1 MIVIVVDKRYS
12 TFDHMA
18 FISKFLSKSKDFV
31 LHKDKSPGRGSGSS
45 LSGLTEDFG
54 ELGVVEAVKTKDTHI
69 QDLDI
74 ASSSGSGIGWLGGVV
89 SQHAVVYDQNLGM
102 LLVGNNA
109 GCVMAYGDN
118 FQYLLPSLS
127 DGEHAVTHMVVCGI
141 HGDLLAVFLAHGSVH
156 LLSLPNLKEL
166 TTLDPSWLGPCEIT
180 CIHADIDGDG
190 NFVYVGTDAGTV
202 LVLDMDVMDGMRVC
216 DFALEVFPQATI
228 FLGRQTLS
236 FSTGSIVAMSISPKH
251 SRFLA
256 IAVAARPENKGEGFE
271 VEEDMKGFVI
281 VYDLL
286 SNNVRHVYDNLGT
299 TTCIE
304 WNLGGEVIYC
314 GTRAATVVA
323 LSFLRPKD
331 VPVVAWRLHPEEAGS
346 SDTPETGVHVRQL
359 MWYYPKVDKNSENDG
374 DDVNAE
380 DGDEACLFVLVSTH
394 VETADGLDNFVF
406 DDDDD
411 FFLSATIVALSLSP
425 KCDRAVPQL
434 QEILTVPP
442 ISSHVVLGFQLVP
455 TCDLTPAETKASEKL
470 WAEYAAQD
478 STADDGDDEDG
489 FEVDTNKRSHPA
501 LLLFTHSLERVS
513 DIRDGN
519 GDGYGPSEHMSADLR
534 ILRLPT
540 MPMRSWELES
550 GLMPAPRPVME
561 LLPAG
566 STASITCMRGV
577 ASSRGASRRSSA
589 VGSSDNKTGLSL
601 ANHLL
606 RNAVNLAGVSRVA
619 SLLPPPVT
627 PAMEPVADGANVD
640 PSEMEVSQFTRR
652 RSTKLFDFLG
662 KGGDFDLEA
671 LIGGADEKLSWR
683 MVLAEGLE
691 HADHLL
697 EEEEG
702 DDDDDGH
709 HAVEARDVLFTGH
722 SDGTIVAWAVSSH
735 SGDKGA
741 TTGKISES
749 WRPLKVLRLA
759 DAAVRCITIDDEG
772 GVLCA
777 ADDAGN
783 VAIWELQESATKR
796 GAISTSIDAVC
807 MDVKTSQPPFRPDGV
822 HELVW
827 TRVDDCVSA
836 LMFCSEGAYVAV
848 GTISGTIY
856 INSLYALSEA
866 RGDDPHIRMDAV
878 LDGDTFGAS
887 GEVSSLVQG
896 AYTPPNASDSV
907 NVIFAS
913 FASGHVAVICV
924 ATGHLV
930 ACCPGPNC
938 SYGPGGPPVRLRNVV
953 DDQAQADLKY
963 GWDVDDVVTESFLTE
978 FVNPEVVMRRKSLVE
993 RSTSVRMAGDVM
1005 DMPRESLVLR
1015 FADLEK
1021 ARLIVAK
1028 IKKAMEGDGGGHS
1041 LEDDAAGTPPSHWVP
1056 AEQQH
1061 LVLLRGKAVL
1071 TYDVKRFSNVSV
1083 GRRALARE
1091 LCDAKTLT
1099 LEPPTPGWMRAEKFS
1114 DARVISACRM
1124 RLKRVDDLP
1133 GKPARDFIA
1142 HIDDQG
1148 CLYLHSIH
1156 HLYGDDGSGFGPD
1169 AEYRHPYSLAAAS
1182 AELMEGLV
1190 PNAQLMGS
1198 NAINGVILP
1207 SGRCFVQ
1214 AGEGMVHTSQWMSGD
1229 YVVPKSAGT
1238 EKAAS
1243 AMMAACPTD
1252 SSQRLMTRH
1261 GQKFMDKHRPKEP
1274 SSVETPPPKPAPK
1287 RRSMLQAMGISKAA
1301 DPEDNANAPTDL
1313 GNIFSGTMDE
1323 RTREELF
1330 SRSPPPARA
1339 GVSDGG
1345 AEAAAAAANH
1355 AMSVAMDTRQAL
1367 MERDEKLKELA
1378 ENADRFQADAAEYTD
1393 IAKDIKS
1400 TMRRKTNWFG

>member
-1 MIVIVVDKRYS
+1 
-12 TFDHMA
+12 MA
-18 FISKFLSKSKDFV
+18 FISKFLSKSKEFV
-31 LHKDKSPGRGSGSS
+31 LQKDKSPGRGSGSS
-45 LSGLTEDFG
+45 LSGLAEDFP
-54 ELGVVEAVKTKDTHI
+54 ELEVADAVKVKDTHI
-69 QDLDI
+69 QDVDI

-89 SQHAVVYDQNLGM
+89 SQHAVVYDQNLGV

-127 DGEHAVTHMVVCGI
+127 DGEHAVTHLVVCGI

-156 LLSLPNLKEL
+156 LLSLPNLQEL

-190 NFVYVGTDAGTV
+190 NFVYVGTDAGTL

-216 DFALEVFPQATI
+216 DFALEVFPQATR
-228 FLGRQTLS
+228 FLGRQALS
-236 FSTGSIVAMSISPKH
+236 FSTGSIVAMSISPKN

-256 IAVAARPENKGEGFE
+256 IAVAARPANKGEGFE
-271 VEEDMKGFVI
+271 MEVDMKGFVM

-286 SNNVRHVYDNLGT
+286 SSKVRHVYDNLDT
-299 TTCIE
+299 ITCIE

-314 GTRAATVVA
+314 GTRAATVMA
-323 LSFLRPKD
+323 LSFLRPKS
-331 VPVVAWRLHPEEAGS
+331 VPVVAWRLNSEEAGS
-346 SDTPETGVHVRQL
+346 SDAPETGVHVRQL
-359 MWYYPKVDKNSENDG
+359 KWYYPEVDKNSQDND
-374 DDVNAE
+374 DYVNAE

-394 VETADGLDNFVF
+394 VETADGLDNFIF

-425 KCDRAVPQL
+425 ECDRAVPQL

-442 ISSHVVLGFQLVP
+442 ISSRVVLGFQLVP
-455 TCDLTPAETKASEKL
+455 TCDLTPAETKASQKL
-470 WAEYAAQD
+470 WAEDAAQD
-478 STADDGDDEDG
+478 STADDGDDGDD

-501 LLLFTHSLERVS
+501 LLLFTNSSERV
-513 DIRDGN
+513 RDGN
-519 GDGYGPSEHMSADLR
+519 GDGYGPSEHMSTDLR
-534 ILRLPT
+534 ILRLPST
-540 MPMRSWELES
+540 PMESWELES
-550 GLMPAPRPVME
+550 GFMPSPRPVME
-561 LLPAG
+561 VLPTG

-627 PAMEPVADGANVD
+627 PATELATDDANVD
-640 PSEMEVSQFTRR
+640 PSELEISQFTRR

-683 MVLAEGLE
+683 LVLAEGLE
-691 HADHLL
+691 HADHRLEEEDEEDED

-702 DDDDDGH
+702 GDDGH
-709 HAVEARDVLFTGH
+709 HAVKARDVLFTGH
-722 SDGTIVAWAVSSH
+722 SDGTIIAWAVSSH
-735 SGDKGA
+735 SGDKGV
-741 TTGKISES
+741 TSGKISES
-749 WRPLKVLRLA
+749 WCPLKVLRLA
-759 DAAVRCITIDDEG
+759 DAAVRCIAIDDEG

-783 VAIWELQESATKR
+783 VAIWELRESATKR
-796 GAISTSIDAVC
+796 GAISAVIDAVC
-807 MDVKTSQPPFRPDGV
+807 TDVKGAQSPFRPDCL

-856 INSLYALSEA
+856 INSIYALSEA
-866 RGDDPHIRMDAV
+866 GGDDPHILMDAV

-930 ACCPGPNC
+930 ACCPGPDC
-938 SYGPGGPPVRLRNVV
+938 SFGPGGPPVRLRNVV
-953 DDQAQADLKY
+953 DDQTQAHLTD
-963 GWDVDDVVTESFLTE
+963 GWDVNDGVTESFLTE
-978 FVNPEVVMRRKSLVE
+978 FVNPEVVMRRKSLME
-993 RSTSVRMAGDVM
+993 RSASVRMAGDVI
-1005 DMPRESLVLR
+1005 DMPRECLVLR

-1028 IKKAMEGDGGGHS
+1028 IKKAMEGNGGGHS

-1056 AEQQH
+1056 AEHQH

-1071 TYDVKRFSNVSV
+1071 TYDVKRFTNVSV

-1091 LCDAKTLT
+1091 MCDANTLA
-1099 LEPPTPGWMRAEKFS
+1099 LKPPIPGWMRAEKFS

-1124 RLKRVDDLP
+1124 RLKRTDDLP

-1190 PNAQLMGS
+1190 PNVQLMGS
-1198 NAINGVILP
+1198 NAINGAILP
-1207 SGRCFVQ
+1207 NGRCFVQ
-1214 AGEGMVHTSQWMSGD
+1214 AGEGMVHTSHWMSRD
-1229 YVVPKSAGT
+1229 YVVSKSAGT

-1243 AMMAACPTD
+1243 AMMAACPPD

-1261 GQKFMDKHRPKEP
+1261 GQKFMDTHRPKVP
-1274 SSVETPPPKPAPK
+1274 SSVEMPPPKPAPK
-1287 RRSMLQAMGISKAA
+1287 RRSMFQAMGISKVA
-1301 DPEDNANAPTDL
+1301 DPEDDTDTPADL
-1313 GNIFSGTMDE
+1313 GKVFSGTMDE

-1330 SRSPPPARA
+1330 SRSPPPAKA
-1339 GVSDGG
+1339 EVSDGG
-1345 AEAAAAAANH
+1345 AGAAAAAANH
-1355 AMSVAMDTRQAL
+1355 AMSVAMETRQAL

-1400 TMRRKTNWFG
+1400 TMRRKTNWFS